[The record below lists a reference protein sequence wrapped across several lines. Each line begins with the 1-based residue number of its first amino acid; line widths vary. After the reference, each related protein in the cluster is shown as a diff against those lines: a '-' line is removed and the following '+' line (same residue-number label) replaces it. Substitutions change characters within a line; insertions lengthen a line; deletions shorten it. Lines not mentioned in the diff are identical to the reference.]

1 MKEHPITPPSEDHV
15 LKWSDEW
22 FEAKV
27 KHMTREKHLCMQAAR
42 WGADQEREAC
52 CELLDINGCPGKWI
66 DMLRAARR
74 PKPLSLK
81 EQALELVDRIEKAES
96 VWAMSELN
104 TIRRAL
110 EALPD

>member
-1 MKEHPITPPSEDHV
+1 MTQEQHPITPPDDLIQRWLVDAVSLKSASETGTYV
-15 LKWSDEW
+15 
-22 FEAKV
+22 A
-27 KHMTREKHLCMQAAR
+27 TQAAR
-42 WGADQEREAC
+42 WGADQELKAC
-52 CELLDINGCPGKWI
+52 CAGIHTLYGKCGA
-66 DMLRAARR
+66 DFLRVSRR
-74 PKPLSLK
+74 PKPPSLK